1 MSGKIFSPPLLNVFF
16 RPLPPHPP
24 PPPLANIFGKNSGQK
39 IFFAAG
45 HHRLSQDNSSSP
57 PPWLETNTCNIRIMI
72 LEELI
77 GSFVALFTEL
87 IQTPRLSRGTLP
99 RDCSLIFEENPEQD
113 EVCDGFIH
121 REYEQGG
128 QPDLPYY
135 EEELSALVQTN
146 QERRR
151 NFCESFL
158 RSCKANVGLVMKAF
172 FIIGSLIVGLVYLDL
187 NTSNAC
193 IEWVHNK
200 LVVSSHVR
208 ILQMTGMSLKLLP
221 LYAWCPTTVFLLW
234 GFREF
239 KKNYLLCLFICQLVT
254 ASVAC
259 VYGII
264 VFDKLE
270 IFTDYSKY
278 R

>member
-1 MSGKIFSPPLLNVFF
+1 M
-16 RPLPPHPP
+16 
-24 PPPLANIFGKNSGQK
+24 
-39 IFFAAG
+39 
-45 HHRLSQDNSSSP
+45 
-57 PPWLETNTCNIRIMI
+57 TNTSYIRIMI

-77 GSFVALFTEL
+77 GSFVALFSEL
-87 IQTPRLSRGTLP
+87 IQTPSLSRETLP
-99 RDCSLIFEENPEQD
+99 RDYNLIFKQNPEQD
-113 EVCDGFIH
+113 EVRDNLIH
-121 REYEQGG
+121 REYEQEV

-135 EEELSALVQTN
+135 EEELSVLGQID
-146 QERRR
+146 QELRR

-158 RSCKANVGLVMKAF
+158 RSCKANVGLVMKAV

-193 IEWVHNK
+193 IQWVHNK
-200 LVVSSHVR
+200 FVVSSHVR

-221 LYAWCPTTVFLLW
+221 FYAWFPTTVFLLR

-239 KKNYLLCLFICQLVT
+239 KQNYLLCLFICQLVA
-254 ASVAC
+254 ASIAC

-270 IFTDYSKY
+270 TTITDYNKY
-278 R
+278 G